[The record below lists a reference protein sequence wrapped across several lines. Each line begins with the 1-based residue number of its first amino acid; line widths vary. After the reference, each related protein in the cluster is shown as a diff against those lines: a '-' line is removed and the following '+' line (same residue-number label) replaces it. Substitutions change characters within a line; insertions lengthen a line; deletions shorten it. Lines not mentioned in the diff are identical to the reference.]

1 MNVNPV
7 LVRNIE
13 IGSGMPKVCVPIVEK
28 TREDILSTAKAICST
43 EADLVEWR
51 ADWYEDVSAFSEV
64 IKTADMLR
72 SILGETPLLFTF
84 RSAREGGEKEL
95 SLESYATL
103 LESVAKTGFV
113 DLIDVEVFSGDDAV
127 KNIIQTAHAHGIKV
141 IASNHDFEGTPAR
154 EELVARLCKMQDLGA
169 DILKIAVMPQT
180 RSDVLTLLSVT
191 EEMSSRHTS
200 RPVITMSMGRTGTLS
215 RLCGE
220 VFGSA
225 VTFASFGK
233 VSAPGQIAIEDL
245 KAGLRLLH
253 KYL

>member
-1 MNVNPV
+1 MNVNPAV
-7 LVRNIE
+7 VRNIE

-127 KNIIQTAHAHGIKV
+127 KNIIQTAHAHGVKV

>member
-127 KNIIQTAHAHGIKV
+127 KNIIQTAHAHGVKV

-245 KAGLRLLH
+245 RAGLRLLH

>member
-7 LVRNIE
+7 VVRNIE

-95 SLESYATL
+95 SLESYAAL
-103 LESVAKTGFV
+103 LENVAKTGFV

-127 KNIIQTAHAHGIKV
+127 KNIIQTAHAHGVKV

>member
-127 KNIIQTAHAHGIKV
+127 KNIIQTAHAHGVKV

-191 EEMSSRHTS
+191 EEMSSRHSS
-200 RPVITMSMGRTGTLS
+200 RPLITMSMGRTGTLS

>member
-7 LVRNIE
+7 VVRNIE

-127 KNIIQTAHAHGIKV
+127 KNIIQTAHAHGVKV

-200 RPVITMSMGRTGTLS
+200 RPVITMSMGRTGALS

>member
-7 LVRNIE
+7 VVRNIE

-28 TREDILSTAKAICST
+28 TREDILSTAKTICST

-127 KNIIQTAHAHGIKV
+127 KNIIQTAHAHGVKV
-141 IASNHDFEGTPAR
+141 IASNHDFTGTPAR
-154 EELVARLCKMQDLGA
+154 EELIARLCKMQDLGA

-191 EEMSSRHTS
+191 EEMSSLHTS

>member
-127 KNIIQTAHAHGIKV
+127 KNIIQTAHAHGVKV

>member
-7 LVRNIE
+7 VVRNIE

-127 KNIIQTAHAHGIKV
+127 KNIIQTAHAHGVKV
-141 IASNHDFEGTPAR
+141 IASNHDLEGTPAR

-169 DILKIAVMPQT
+169 DILKIAVMPQS

-191 EEMSSRHTS
+191 EEMSSLHTS

>member
-127 KNIIQTAHAHGIKV
+127 KNIIQTAHAHGVKV

-169 DILKIAVMPQT
+169 DILKIAVMPQS

-191 EEMSSRHTS
+191 EEMSSRHSS
-200 RPVITMSMGRTGTLS
+200 RPLITMSMGRAGTLS

>member
-7 LVRNIE
+7 VVRNIE
-13 IGSGMPKVCVPIVEK
+13 IGSGMPKICVPIVEK

-127 KNIIQTAHAHGIKV
+127 KNIIQPAHAHGVKV

-191 EEMSSRHTS
+191 EEMSSLHTS
-200 RPVITMSMGRTGTLS
+200 LPVITMSMGRTGTLS

>member
-7 LVRNIE
+7 VVRNIE

-28 TREDILSTAKAICST
+28 IREDILSTAKAICST

-95 SLESYATL
+95 SLESYAAL
-103 LESVAKTGFV
+103 LENVAKTGFV

-127 KNIIQTAHAHGIKV
+127 KNIIQTAHAHGVKV

>member
-7 LVRNIE
+7 VVRNIE

-95 SLESYATL
+95 SLESYAAL

-127 KNIIQTAHAHGIKV
+127 KNIIQTAHAHGVKV

-154 EELVARLCKMQDLGA
+154 EELVARLCKMQDLEA

>member
-95 SLESYATL
+95 SLESYAAL
-103 LESVAKTGFV
+103 LENVAKTGFV

-180 RSDVLTLLSVT
+180 RSDLLTLLSVT

>member
-7 LVRNIE
+7 VVRNIE
-13 IGSGMPKVCVPIVEK
+13 IGSGMPKVCVPIVEE

-127 KNIIQTAHAHGIKV
+127 PFRFVMRGRAA
-141 IASNHDFEGTPAR
+141 
-154 EELVARLCKMQDLGA
+154 EECQFITGLLQQA

>member
-72 SILGETPLLFTF
+72 SILGEAPLLFTF

-127 KNIIQTAHAHGIKV
+127 KNIIQTAHAHGVKV

-191 EEMSSRHTS
+191 EEISSRHTS

>member
-127 KNIIQTAHAHGIKV
+127 KNIIQTAHAHGVKV

-169 DILKIAVMPQT
+169 DILKIAVMPQS

-200 RPVITMSMGRTGTLS
+200 RPVITMSMGRTGALS

>member
-7 LVRNIE
+7 VVRNIE

-51 ADWYEDVSAFSEV
+51 ADWYEDVSTFSEV

-127 KNIIQTAHAHGIKV
+127 KNIIQTAHAHGVKV

>member
-103 LESVAKTGFV
+103 LESVAKTVFV

-127 KNIIQTAHAHGIKV
+127 KNIIQTAHAHGVKV

-191 EEMSSRHTS
+191 EEMSSLHTS

>member
-95 SLESYATL
+95 SLESYAAL
-103 LESVAKTGFV
+103 LENVAKTGFV

-127 KNIIQTAHAHGIKV
+127 KNIIQTAHAHGVKV

-180 RSDVLTLLSVT
+180 RSDLLTLLSVT

>member
-7 LVRNIE
+7 VVRNIE

-127 KNIIQTAHAHGIKV
+127 KNIIQTAHAHGVKV
-141 IASNHDFEGTPAR
+141 IASNHDFTGTPAR
-154 EELVARLCKMQDLGA
+154 EELIARLCKMQDLGA

-191 EEMSSRHTS
+191 EEMSSLHTS

>member
-7 LVRNIE
+7 VVRNIE

-95 SLESYATL
+95 SLESYAAL
-103 LESVAKTGFV
+103 LENVAKTGFV

-191 EEMSSRHTS
+191 EEMSSLHTS

-245 KAGLRLLH
+245 KAGLLLLH

>member
-7 LVRNIE
+7 VVRNIE

-127 KNIIQTAHAHGIKV
+127 KNIIQTAHAHGVKV

-169 DILKIAVMPQT
+169 DILKVAVMPQT

>member
-7 LVRNIE
+7 VVRNIE

-28 TREDILSTAKAICST
+28 TREDVLSTAKAICST

-127 KNIIQTAHAHGIKV
+127 KNIIQTAHAHGVKV

-191 EEMSSRHTS
+191 EAMSSRHTS

>member
-1 MNVNPV
+1 M
-7 LVRNIE
+7 
-13 IGSGMPKVCVPIVEK
+13 IVEK

-95 SLESYATL
+95 SLESYAAL
-103 LESVAKTGFV
+103 LENVAKTGFV

-127 KNIIQTAHAHGIKV
+127 KNIIQTAHAHGVKV

-245 KAGLRLLH
+245 KAGLCLLH

>member
-7 LVRNIE
+7 VVRNIE

-127 KNIIQTAHAHGIKV
+127 KNIIQTAHAHGVKV
-141 IASNHDFEGTPAR
+141 IASNHDFTGTPAR
-154 EELVARLCKMQDLGA
+154 EELIARLCKMQDLGA

>member
-72 SILGETPLLFTF
+72 SILGETPLLYAF
-84 RSAREGGEKEL
+84 RSARDGGEKEP

-127 KNIIQTAHAHGIKV
+127 KNIIQTAHAHSVKV

-169 DILKIAVMPQT
+169 DILKIAVMPQS

-191 EEMSSRHTS
+191 EEMSSLHTS
-200 RPVITMSMGRTGTLS
+200 RPVITMSMGRAGALS

>member
-7 LVRNIE
+7 VVRNIE

-127 KNIIQTAHAHGIKV
+127 KNIIQTAHAHGVKV

-245 KAGLRLLH
+245 KAGLLLLH

>member
-7 LVRNIE
+7 VVRNIE

-84 RSAREGGEKEL
+84 RTAREGGEKEL

-127 KNIIQTAHAHGIKV
+127 KNIIQTAHAHGVKV
-141 IASNHDFEGTPAR
+141 IASNHDFTGTPAR
-154 EELVARLCKMQDLGA
+154 EELIARLCNMQDLGA
-169 DILKIAVMPQT
+169 DILKIAVMPQK

-191 EEMSSRHTS
+191 EEMSSLHTS
-200 RPVITMSMGRTGTLS
+200 RPVITMSMGRAGALS

-245 KAGLRLLH
+245 KAGLLLLH

>member
-7 LVRNIE
+7 VVRNIE
-13 IGSGMPKVCVPIVEK
+13 IGSGMPKVCVPIVEE

-103 LESVAKTGFV
+103 LESVVKTGFV

-127 KNIIQTAHAHGIKV
+127 KNIIQTAHAHGVKV

-169 DILKIAVMPQT
+169 DILKIAVMPQS

>member
-7 LVRNIE
+7 VVRNIE

-127 KNIIQTAHAHGIKV
+127 KNIIQTAHAHGVKV

-233 VSAPGQIAIEDL
+233 VHFRVL
-245 KAGLRLLH
+245 W
-253 KYL
+253 

>member
-7 LVRNIE
+7 VVRNIE

-127 KNIIQTAHAHGIKV
+127 KNIIQTAHAHGVKV

-191 EEMSSRHTS
+191 EEMSSLHTS

-245 KAGLRLLH
+245 KAGLLLLH